1 MNACALHAF
10 SERTGATRW
19 LISAAVIVVVHAAAV
34 AAALAYATQTPPAG
48 DAIAAIMV
56 DMAPATAAPQASPL
70 DLAPGPTMQE
80 AQPPQAEPEPEPVH
94 TAAMP
99 PIESTRP
106 QPAPEVPLPPEQDSA
121 APHEKP
127 EPPVPSPAVSAE
139 PAKREPAKQAPTR
152 PKPVKP
158 QRIAKLHPS
167 DQPPAPRSSA
177 APRVERWSENAMAAA
192 AGASAAAAM
201 PSYRQRLAAH
211 LQRFKRYPAEAR
223 AAGQQGTATLVFT
236 VGRGGQVLGANL
248 ARSSGSAALDAE
260 TLAMVRRAAP
270 LPPFPPELT
279 QASLRI
285 SVPVSF
291 SVR

>member
-10 SERTGATRW
+10 SERTGASRW
-19 LISAAVIVVVHAAAV
+19 LISAAVIVVVHVAAV
-34 AAALAYATQTPPAG
+34 AAALAYYTQTQPPG
-48 DAIAAIMV
+48 DTIPAIMV

-80 AQPPQAEPEPEPVH
+80 AEAPQAEPEPEPVH

-99 PIESTRP
+99 PIESTP
-106 QPAPEVPLPPEQDSA
+106 LQPAPVVPLPPEQNSVV
-121 APHEKP
+121 PHD
-127 EPPVPSPAVSAE
+127 EPGPPAPSPAVTAE
-139 PAKREPAKQAPTR
+139 PAKREPAKEA
-152 PKPVKP
+152 PKPPKP

-177 APRVERWSENAMAAA
+177 APRVERRSDNAMAAA

-201 PSYRQRLAAH
+201 PNYRQRLAAH

-248 ARSSGSAALDAE
+248 ARSSGNAALDAE
-260 TLAMVRRAAP
+260 TLAMVRRAEP
-270 LPPFPPELT
+270 LPAFPPELT